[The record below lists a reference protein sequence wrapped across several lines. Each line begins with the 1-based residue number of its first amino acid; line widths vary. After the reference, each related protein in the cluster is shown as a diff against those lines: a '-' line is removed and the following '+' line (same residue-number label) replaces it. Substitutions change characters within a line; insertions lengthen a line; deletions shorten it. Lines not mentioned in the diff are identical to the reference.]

1 MHDRSQPAEAGSG
14 GGGGAA
20 GEGGG
25 NVDRVLFKNLVEMVP
40 LVESL
45 MVSGWRADLAGAGGQ
60 WRGRL
65 ILLGARAP
73 FDRCP
78 VLVAPGCRT
87 GGRTRPTR
95 AAPRSSTRR
104 RRPRRSVP
112 GSGAIFSSSIN
123 SAVCFFLGHR
133 GLVSSVPVPVA

>member
-45 MVSGWRADLAGAGGQ
+45 MVSGWRADLAGV
-60 WRGRL
+60 RGPV
-65 ILLGARAP
+65 AR
-73 FDRCP
+73 F
-78 VLVAPGCRT
+78 
-87 GGRTRPTR
+87 
-95 AAPRSSTRR
+95 
-104 RRPRRSVP
+104 
-112 GSGAIFSSSIN
+112 
-123 SAVCFFLGHR
+123 FFLGSCT
-133 GLVSSVPVPVA
+133 V